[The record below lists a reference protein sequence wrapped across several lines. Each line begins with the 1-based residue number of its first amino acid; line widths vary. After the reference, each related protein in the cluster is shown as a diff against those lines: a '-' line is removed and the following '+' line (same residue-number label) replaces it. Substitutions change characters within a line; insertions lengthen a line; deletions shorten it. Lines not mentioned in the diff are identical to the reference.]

1 MKLLRYLLICFI
13 VKMVIRMK
21 VKPIFNSY
29 IAKQLV
35 KSGNKIIDLQPD
47 KNRINAI
54 IFYFEET
61 EKLISDLI
69 RITNTK

>member
-1 MKLLRYLLICFI
+1 
-13 VKMVIRMK
+13 MK